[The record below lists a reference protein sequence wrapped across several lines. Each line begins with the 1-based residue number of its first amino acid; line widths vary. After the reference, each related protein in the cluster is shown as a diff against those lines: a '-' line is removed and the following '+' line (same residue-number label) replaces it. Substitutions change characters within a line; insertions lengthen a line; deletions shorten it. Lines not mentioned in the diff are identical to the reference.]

1 MQMKRSVAGLRSGS
15 VGRVACVCCAA
26 VLLLWGA
33 IASAQAPQ
41 PETAAARARV
51 DGIIAKMTIEE
62 KIDYIGGTGFA
73 VRAVP
78 RLGLPAFEM
87 SDGPFGTRSNA
98 GFPSTTYAA
107 GIGLAASWDPE
118 LAAKVGGGIGRD
130 ARARGVHYM
139 LGPGVNIYRSPRNG
153 RNFEYF
159 GEDPFL
165 SAAITTGYITG
176 MQQEGVSATVK
187 HFLGNNSEFLR
198 HDSDSVIDERT
209 LREIYMQPF
218 EAAVKRAHVGA
229 IMDSYNLTN
238 GLHMTQNS
246 YFNID
251 VARKEW
257 GFNGVMMSDWDAT
270 YDAVGAAN
278 NGLDIEMPRGRYMN
292 QKNLLPAVKSGQV
305 SEATIDEKVR
315 HILMTAAQFGW
326 LDRDQRDLAIS
337 AYDAKNAAVALQS
350 AQESMVLLKNDG
362 GLLPLDKAKTKS
374 VLVVGPDAYPGV
386 PVGGGSAGVR
396 PFHTVSLLEGLGA
409 QMGSAGAVYYDR
421 AVMSIQDLA
430 RQTEFVTEATGGE
443 AGVRLE
449 IFANRD
455 FSGSPLASTTVRS
468 IDGSALTQDSFSD
481 PAALAGIDRQDP
493 GIHSPQSNSLRQNRR
508 LDGSGRVISSVGL
521 RWTGY
526 YVVPAAGRYL
536 VALENGG
543 EGGSG
548 RVFVDGKLV
557 IDDWALVRA
566 IQPHVAMELT
576 AGPHKIVVE
585 NAQRSVAGGR
595 VKLGIIAEDKVVSAK
610 AKELAAKADVIV
622 VAAGFDSDSESEGGD
637 RTFELPF
644 GQAELIREMASLNK
658 KTIVAVTSGGN
669 VASADWIGS
678 VPAYIEAWYGGQEGG
693 KALAEMLFGEV
704 NPSGKLPV
712 TFEAKAGDNPTF
724 ANYYPEGDS
733 IKVEYKEGIFVGYRG
748 YEHNHVKPLFP
759 FGYGLSYTTFK
770 FSKLA
775 VAGNGAKATVS
786 FDVTNTGKR
795 AGAEVAEV
803 YVADDHAKVA
813 RPAKELKGF
822 ERVTLAPGE
831 TKHVSVSLDD
841 RAFAYYDVDAKQWKI
856 DPGKFGVMVGDS
868 SEALDLKGSVDI
880 SPAAA
885 SAAQF

>member
-1 MQMKRSVAGLRSGS
+1 MGMGRIGVGLRRWVAS
-15 VGRVACVCCAA
+15 VGCVA
-26 VLLLWGA
+26 VLLLCGA
-33 IASAQAPQ
+33 RGQAEGPV
-41 PETAAARARV
+41 PETEAMRARV
-51 DGIIAKMTIEE
+51 DGIIAKMTLEE

-107 GIGLAASWDPE
+107 GIGLAATWNRE
-118 LAAKVGGGIGRD
+118 LAEKVGAGIGRD

-165 SAAITTGYITG
+165 SAAMTTGYITG
-176 MQQEGVSATVK
+176 MQREGVSATVK
-187 HFLGNNSEFLR
+187 HFMGNNSEFLR

-209 LREIYMQPF
+209 LREIYLQPF
-218 EAAVKRAHVGA
+218 EAAVRRAHVGA

-238 GLHMTQNS
+238 GLHMTQNG
-246 YFNID
+246 YFNTE

-270 YDAVGAAN
+270 YDGVAAAN
-278 NGLDIEMPRGRYMN
+278 GALDLEMPRGRYMN
-292 QKNLLPAVKSGQV
+292 QKSLLPAVKSGQV

-315 HILMTAAQFGW
+315 RILLTAARFGW
-326 LDRDQRDLAIS
+326 LDRDQRDSTIS
-337 AYDAKNAAVALQS
+337 AYDAKNEAVALQS
-350 AQESMVLLKNDG
+350 ARESMVLLKNEG
-362 GLLPLDKAKTKS
+362 GVLPLDKARTKS

-409 QMGSAGAVYYDR
+409 QMGSSGAVYYER
-421 AVMSIQDLA
+421 GVPTLMQLV
-430 RQTEFVTEATGGE
+430 RETEFTTEPSGGQP
-443 AGVRLE
+443 GVKLE
-449 IFANRD
+449 VFGNRD
-455 FSGSPLASTTVRS
+455 FSGAPLASTIVRS
-468 IDGSALTQDSFSD
+468 IDGMAFNEESLSAS
-481 PAALAGIDRQDP
+481 PALAE
-493 GIHSPQSNSLRQNRR
+493 LRRNQRA
-508 LDGSGRVISSVGL
+508 DGSGRIIADVAR

-536 VALENGG
+536 MALQGGG
-543 EGGSG
+543 EGSPS
-548 RVFVDGKLV
+548 RAFVDDKLV
-557 IDDWALVRA
+557 MDDWTLVRA
-566 IQPHVAMELT
+566 IQPHVTMELT

-585 NAQRSVAGGR
+585 DTQRSLAGGR
-595 VKLGIIAEDKVVSAK
+595 TKLGIVAEEKVVSAK
-610 AKELAAKADVIV
+610 VKEMAAKADAVIV
-622 VAAGFDSDSESEGGD
+622 SVGYDSDSESEGGD

-644 GQAELIREMASLNK
+644 GQAELIGAMAAANK

-669 VASADWIGS
+669 VASAEWIDK

-693 KALAEMLFGEV
+693 KALAEVLFGEV
-704 NPSGKLPV
+704 NPSGKLPA
-712 TFEAKAGDNPTF
+712 TFEAKAEDNPTF
-724 ANYYPEGDS
+724 ANYYPQGDS
-733 IKVEYKEGIFVGYRG
+733 IKVDYKEGIFVGYRG
-748 YEHNHVKPLFP
+748 YEHNHVKPLYP

-775 VAGNGAKATVS
+775 VAADGAKATVS

-803 YVADDHAKVA
+803 YVSDDHAKVT
-813 RPAKELKGF
+813 RPAKELRGF
-822 ERVTLAPGE
+822 EKVTLAPGE
-831 TKHVSVSLDD
+831 TKHVSVALDD
-841 RAFAYYDVDAKQWKI
+841 RAFAYYDVDAKTWKI
-856 DPGKFGVMVGDS
+856 EPGRFGILVGDS
-868 SEALDLKGSVDI
+868 SEAPELKGSVDI

-885 SAAQF
+885 SAGAF